1 MSISLKI
8 ILDTRRIKKKIGK
21 YPIKL
26 RATFKRSSRNYQT
39 VYDLSVEE
47 YEKLSA
53 SRINA
58 ELQQVRDSLKEIQRT
73 SENFSKELRPF
84 SFVEFEKGYIFKNP
98 LFKER
103 KVRSFEIP
111 GGKEEFDF
119 TPFEKKFPI
128 LKEDQSK
135 PDVISTVYISCV
147 KKLLQEDRIGNAVN
161 YQDSYNSLKKFK
173 GNVHFNEITISY
185 LIQYEQWMRSRNC
198 TKTTIGIKLR
208 HLRAIFNDAIDD
220 GIITDECYPFGRRKY
235 QIPSSRNIKKALD
248 SVDIGKIFY
257 YQPECIEERKAK
269 DYWLFCYFGNGMN
282 PKDLALLKFKNI
294 HNEYLIFDRAKTER
308 TARTNPRSI
317 IVYINEDMQEIIQ
330 RWRSKNKNAD
340 SYIFPILDSSF
351 TPLEQHF
358 VIKSFVK
365 FINDRMAKIK
375 DQLGIEKKIT
385 TIVSRHTFSTQL
397 KRSGASTEFIQEA
410 LGHTDKKTTEN
421 YLDSFENEV
430 KKEFARKLAAFK
442 TIQETDAI
450 TQ

>member
-1 MSISLKI
+1 M
-8 ILDTRRIKKKIGK
+8 
-21 YPIKL
+21 
-26 RATFKRSSRNYQT
+26 
-39 VYDLSVEE
+39 
-47 YEKLSA
+47 
-53 SRINA
+53 
-58 ELQQVRDSLKEIQRT
+58 
-73 SENFSKELRPF
+73 
-84 SFVEFEKGYIFKNP
+84 
-98 LFKER
+98 
-103 KVRSFEIP
+103 
-111 GGKEEFDF
+111 
-119 TPFEKKFPI
+119 
-128 LKEDQSK
+128 
-135 PDVISTVYISCV
+135 
-147 KKLLQEDRIGNAVN
+147 LQEDRIGNAVN

-185 LIQYEQWMRSRNC
+185 LIQYEQWMRNRNC

-220 GIITDECYPFGRRKY
+220 GVIADEYYPFNRRKY

-257 YQPECIEERKAK
+257 YQPECIEEWKPK

-294 HNEYLIFDRAKTER
+294 HDEYLIFDRAKTER
-308 TARTNPRSI
+308 TARNNPRPI
-317 IVYINEDMQEIIQ
+317 IVYINEDMQHIID
-330 RWRSKNKNAD
+330 RWGNKNKNLD
-340 SYIFPILDSSF
+340 SFIFPILDSSF

-385 TIVSRHTFSTQL
+385 MIVSRHTFSTQL

-442 TIQETDAI
+442 TIQQTDAI